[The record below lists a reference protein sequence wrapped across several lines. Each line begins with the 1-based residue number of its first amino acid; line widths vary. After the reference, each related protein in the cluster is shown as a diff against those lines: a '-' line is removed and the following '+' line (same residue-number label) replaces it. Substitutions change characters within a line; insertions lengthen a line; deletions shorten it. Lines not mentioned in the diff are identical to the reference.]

1 MKTKLLQ
8 DAKAGANGVRA
19 ETVSHRLIRERAME
33 LAAEHGRS
41 AQDAS
46 KSDWD
51 QARRELVGAADPDV
65 KDVVLEAASEAERWD
80 PLPGSAG
87 HQATVLPG
95 DDEDDEGRSN
105 AERLVE
111 EGIAEAEQDQAIRA
125 EKADTKND
133 R

>member
-8 DAKAGANGVRA
+8 DAKLGANGLPVESVTRKL
-19 ETVSHRLIRERAME
+19 VRERAIE
-33 LAAEHGRS
+33 VAGEHGRS

-51 QARRELVGAADPDV
+51 QAKRELLGAADPDA
-65 KDVVLEAASEAERWD
+65 KDVLLGAASEAERWD

-125 EKADTKND
+125 AKDATKND